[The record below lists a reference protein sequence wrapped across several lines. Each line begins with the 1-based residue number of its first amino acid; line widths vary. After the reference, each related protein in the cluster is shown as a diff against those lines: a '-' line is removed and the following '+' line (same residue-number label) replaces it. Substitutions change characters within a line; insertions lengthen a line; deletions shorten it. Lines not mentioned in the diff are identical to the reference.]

1 MAIFS
6 MILSLLC
13 GVSLFLFGMSLMGDG
28 LKLAAGNKLEAFLYK
43 MTNTPLKGVA
53 LGTGVTSV
61 IQSSSATT
69 VMVIGFVNSGMMKLK
84 QAIGIIMGANIGTS
98 ITGWIL
104 CLSYIEGSNGIASV
118 LSTATIS
125 AVVAVV
131 GIIFRMFCKRTLH
144 KNVGNIMLGFAILM
158 TGMQMMSGAVSPLRE
173 SPMFIKMLTMFSNP
187 IAGILVGITFTAVL
201 QSASAT
207 VGVLQA
213 LSVTGIL
220 TFASAFPIVLGIGV
234 GAACPVLIS
243 AIGANKNGKRTALV
257 YLINDLFGLIL
268 WSVIF
273 YTVNAFVHFTF
284 MDMTMTPVAIA
295 LLNTVFRLATVIVL
309 FPFISKIEKLVCW
322 LVKDDKEDLED
333 EADFDLLEERLIN
346 YPALAIAQ
354 CHRAMNG
361 MSKKL
366 RKNVNRAMN
375 LLNDYQQDKYDKVQR
390 KEDLIDKYES
400 RLGEYLIQL
409 TKREMNTAQTTQVS
423 LYLHT
428 INDFERIGDHA
439 SYIAHM
445 ANEMHDN
452 HTQFSQ
458 AAWDELNIVMEAVRE
473 EINVTCNAFM
483 KDDKEAAQRVAPL
496 GAVITN
502 LCDELKMH
510 HVERLSKGECGLE
523 EGTVFNDILNSFGR
537 IAAHSASAM
546 TALLKSGDT
555 DADPHIHDSKIY
567 PTDSW
572 EYYTY
577 FNEYRQKYD
586 VIDNAEHVL
595 SMEPEEV
602 E

>member
-1 MAIFS
+1 MPDLCFYAPWIMKEPIPDPFRMMLEKAGKKRISYDEADCS
-6 MILSLLC
+6 MRNIRKQGKVSRLHGPTLHALLTLIQIRKEKDS
-13 GVSLFLFGMSLMGDG
+13 G
-28 LKLAAGNKLEAFLYK
+28 AAGIQRGRDAINYFCMEYPGNQGKYVMTYNSKNGRFSGILKTEEKNEKLPGIREGKNTGEQYLALLAYANLVPDNPLFNEEFQKNFYILEEQEKKEWEDTETALRAAFICCDAMYCE
-43 MTNTPLKGVA
+43 
-53 LGTGVTSV
+53 V
-61 IQSSSATT
+61 IANPQ
-69 VMVIGFVNSGMMKLK
+69 
-84 QAIGIIMGANIGTS
+84 QAIPLEKS
-98 ITGWIL
+98 Q
-104 CLSYIEGSNGIASV
+104 
-118 LSTATIS
+118 
-125 AVVAVV
+125 
-131 GIIFRMFCKRTLH
+131 FR
-144 KNVGNIMLGFAILM
+144 A
-158 TGMQMMSGAVSPLRE
+158 E
-173 SPMFIKMLTMFSNP
+173 
-187 IAGILVGITFTAVL
+187 
-201 QSASAT
+201 
-207 VGVLQA
+207 
-213 LSVTGIL
+213 
-220 TFASAFPIVLGIGV
+220 
-234 GAACPVLIS
+234 
-243 AIGANKNGKRTALV
+243 
-257 YLINDLFGLIL
+257 
-268 WSVIF
+268 
-273 YTVNAFVHFTF
+273 
-284 MDMTMTPVAIA
+284 
-295 LLNTVFRLATVIVL
+295 
-309 FPFISKIEKLVCW
+309 E
-322 LVKDDKEDLED
+322 LED

-586 VIDNAEHVL
+586 VIANAEHVL